1 MDNTRLTKEGLWRA
15 VLGDATGAPAK
26 PAAAAAAAAATKG
39 KGKEKETEKPV
50 KEAESCFLFKRK
62 FLKYV
67 VLASATP
74 SPDAALDTKHTI
86 QTTASWTSERAES
99 WPCCP
104 RPCCSF
110 TTPGS
115 WPR

>member
-26 PAAAAAAAAATKG
+26 PAAAAAAAAAKG

-67 VLASATP
+67 VLASA
-74 SPDAALDTKHTI
+74 
-86 QTTASWTSERAES
+86 
-99 WPCCP
+99 
-104 RPCCSF
+104 
-110 TTPGS
+110 
-115 WPR
+115 

>member
-1 MDNTRLTKEGLWRA
+1 MPSPRCLSSPRSTEAQPMPSTVHIVLMHVRSFEPHPSLLLMDNTRLTKEGLWRA

-26 PAAAAAAAAATKG
+26 PAAPAAAAAKG

-67 VLASATP
+67 VLASA
-74 SPDAALDTKHTI
+74 
-86 QTTASWTSERAES
+86 
-99 WPCCP
+99 
-104 RPCCSF
+104 
-110 TTPGS
+110 
-115 WPR
+115 

>member
-67 VLASATP
+67 GFASA
-74 SPDAALDTKHTI
+74 
-86 QTTASWTSERAES
+86 
-99 WPCCP
+99 
-104 RPCCSF
+104 
-110 TTPGS
+110 
-115 WPR
+115 